1 MARKTSKNVQKYDH
15 LTKGCCPQGASKADK
30 SVLRRSQRIP
40 KLLVESIS
48 ILKLINHNFS
58 HHYFY
63 IAIITY
69 ILVQYCGYYL
79 SESNC
84 KPDQKETCCEG
95 ESVPIQTNKLRLFIW
110 YNSCTRLDKWLIL
123 WLYFWRNWSNVQIK
137 NLYRPIGQRICR
149 TGCTFVDICM
159 WIFRRIQNI
168 LWHRC
173 RGRPSTRLYAP
184 SLPQSEV
191 SSYTTAASVSSNEN
205 CGTGA
210 VAIAICQF
218 LSTTRQWIVWG
229 ALSVVIDLTAVVFS
243 RIISWSVY
251 YPCF

>member
-1 MARKTSKNVQKYDH
+1 MSQLPVPSTRSLSQQTPALRMARKTSKNVQKYEH

-30 SVLRRSQRIP
+30 SVLRRSRRIP
-40 KLLVESIS
+40 TLLVESIS
-48 ILKLINHNFS
+48 VLKFVHHNFS

-69 ILVQYCGYYL
+69 ILVQYCGHYF

-149 TGCTFVDICM
+149 TGCAFVDICM

-191 SSYTTAASVSSNEN
+191 SSYTTAASVSSQRELWHWRNSN
-205 CGTGA
+205 CD
-210 VAIAICQF
+210 
-218 LSTTRQWIVWG
+218 
-229 ALSVVIDLTAVVFS
+229 LSVSLNHSPVD
-243 RIISWSVY
+243 SVRRT
-251 YPCF
+251 